1 MESGMIEALVFDMDG
16 LLIDSESLA
25 TQAMDTFLG
34 RYGLERRF
42 EVHRQLLG
50 RRLPDAIAI
59 VRDAYNM
66 QIPLQNL
73 IDEYG
78 ELRVAALR
86 GSVKPMPGALE
97 IIAFGRLAGLKLALA
112 TSGMRSHAT
121 ISMSETGLTGL
132 FDAEVTGD
140 EVAHGKPAP
149 DLFLAAAERIGVD
162 PERCIVFEDAPNG
175 VTAGKAAGMTVIAV
189 PNESRHVLEFPVAP
203 DVVLPDLFAAPEWLF
218 QLGVAALS
226 S

>member
-1 MESGMIEALVFDMDG
+1 MIEALVFDMDG

-189 PNESRHVLEFPVAP
+189 PNESSHVLEFPVAP